1 MEGNAVLRLIR
12 ALTLA
17 TVMLGSGVA
26 GHVAAG
32 GSAPA
37 TSALLPVF
45 VLLTAAAAPL
55 LDAPASASRVIALV
69 LAGQGLLHV
78 ALQVLGGTAVDVAG
92 HSMLVHVDAAGG
104 PASSHHLH
112 PSVASAPWGS
122 ALAFLTGTH
131 PGMLLAHAAATLAIG
146 LWLAAGER
154 AAWTL
159 VALAALP
166 VVDAWVTLGKL
177 SSGGA
182 GAFAVP
188 RAGSLPRAEH
198 QRAARPSLWSGG
210 GVSRRGPPCPSA
222 A

>member
-17 TVMLGSGVA
+17 TGMLGSGVA

-55 LDAPASASRVIALV
+55 LDVPASARRVTALV
-69 LAGQGLLHV
+69 LSGQGLLHV
-78 ALQVLGGTAVDVAG
+78 ALQVLGGTAVGVAG

-159 VALAALP
+159 VALTALP

>member
-55 LDAPASASRVIALV
+55 LDVPASARRVTALV
-69 LAGQGLLHV
+69 LSGQGLLHV

-122 ALAFLTGTH
+122 ALAVLTGTH